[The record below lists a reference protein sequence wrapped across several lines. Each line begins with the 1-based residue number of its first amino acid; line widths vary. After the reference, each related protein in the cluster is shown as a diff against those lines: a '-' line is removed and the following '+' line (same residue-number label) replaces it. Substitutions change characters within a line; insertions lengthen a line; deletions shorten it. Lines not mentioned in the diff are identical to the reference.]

1 VLRHPEPVASA
12 AFSPDGERIVTA
24 SEDATARVWN
34 SDGTG
39 DPIVL
44 TGHEGGV
51 VSAAF
56 SPDGKR
62 IVTAS
67 ADRTARVWNADGAGT
82 PVVLRG
88 HKEEVAAAA
97 FTPDGRHILT
107 ASKDGTVRR
116 WEATVEGLRQR
127 LVQVAGS
134 GLPPEVRQV
143 YLGESAARFSSQPA
157 SGILE
162 V

>member
-1 VLRHPEPVASA
+1 
-12 AFSPDGERIVTA
+12 
-24 SEDATARVWN
+24 
-34 SDGTG
+34 
-39 DPIVL
+39 
-44 TGHEGGV
+44 
-51 VSAAF
+51 
-56 SPDGKR
+56 
-62 IVTAS
+62 VTAS

-88 HKEEVAAAA
+88 HQEEVAAAA

-116 WEATVEGLRQR
+116 WEATVEGLRRR
-127 LVQVAGS
+127 LAQVAGG

-143 YLGESAARFSSQPA
+143 YLGESA
-157 SGILE
+157 GILE